1 MSILRV
7 VIINSAQRHRI
18 IPESPAIE
26 RGFFVSCSLIG
37 EESRMPN
44 MPDKPDTWAVALA
57 WLSQHAPILY
67 AAGLSCVMAVLRITY
82 GGGTGR
88 QMLIEGA
95 ICGGKLLTGLQTSSC
110 HGDLTDGLRWMRR
123 PARMDQQDDEAGL

>member
-1 MSILRV
+1 
-7 VIINSAQRHRI
+7 
-18 IPESPAIE
+18 
-26 RGFFVSCSLIG
+26 
-37 EESRMPN
+37 MPN

-95 ICGGKLLTGLQTSSC
+95 ICGGLSLTIVRLFALWFIYLGRVDRSASWWQCNCSIS
-110 HGDLTDGLRWMRR
+110 
-123 PARMDQQDDEAGL
+123 AA